1 MHDLP
6 PVFSLNID
14 VGSTALDRFL
24 LLAVFEIDRPVEC
37 EYCSAV
43 VDFYTWIGYDI
54 FDRRRLGLIILERLP
69 KFPQTRQPH
78 MLGGR
83 KTGQIGI
90 EKGQEFFFVPFVKG
104 LHLFFLQ
111 SQNLLFYLFHGFA
124 LHSSSPATL
133 GTEDRF
139 RKIKEIPVQCQVNCI
154 GGFLFESCISFI
166 KIVYLISKKKAGRP
180 LTKII
185 AVTNQKGGVGKTT
198 TTINVAA
205 SIAVAEKRTLIID
218 MDPQANATSGLG
230 VNHNTIEKS
239 IYEVLLK
246 DEAIDDTVLSTDIT
260 YLDLIPSS
268 IRLVGAEIEL
278 VSVMGREKVLREAL
292 GGLHKKYD
300 YIFIDCP
307 PSLGL
312 LTINSLTAAKSV
324 LIPIQCEY
332 YALEGLSQLL
342 RTFRLVQKNLNPKL
356 SIEGVLLT
364 MYDGRLNLSQQV
376 AEDVRKFFE
385 KKVFDTVIQRNV
397 RLSEAP
403 SFGKPVILY
412 DAICAGTESYMQLA
426 EEIINHEK

>member
-1 MHDLP
+1 
-6 PVFSLNID
+6 
-14 VGSTALDRFL
+14 
-24 LLAVFEIDRPVEC
+24 
-37 EYCSAV
+37 
-43 VDFYTWIGYDI
+43 
-54 FDRRRLGLIILERLP
+54 
-69 KFPQTRQPH
+69 
-78 MLGGR
+78 
-83 KTGQIGI
+83 
-90 EKGQEFFFVPFVKG
+90 
-104 LHLFFLQ
+104 
-111 SQNLLFYLFHGFA
+111 
-124 LHSSSPATL
+124 
-133 GTEDRF
+133 
-139 RKIKEIPVQCQVNCI
+139 
-154 GGFLFESCISFI
+154 
-166 KIVYLISKKKAGRP
+166 